1 VKTTILTV
9 VLLASVTFAKPQPG
23 LPFLLIWPT
32 ARSTALAGAMT
43 GLADEADATFFNP
56 AGLAFQTTAKAE
68 VNWGKWLPDFYQ
80 GMFHVS
86 AAGGAPVRLQFLHG
100 RNALVAGS
108 LTYLDLGRHDL
119 VNERG
124 EYIGRFEAWRAA
136 IAVTAAT
143 ELTRHLAAGLEAK
156 YIRSYLTPE
165 WFWGWWDLPELGIDM
180 SGTGS
185 AWACDI
191 GVLYRPTSYL
201 SVGASATNIG
211 PGITYTSS
219 GERDPLPTMLR
230 LGACWTPVSN
240 RYVRVNV
247 LPELDKVL
255 VGMFWDTTGRVP
267 FSRKLQVGFRDAWK
281 ALGVE
286 VTGLGLLAV
295 RLGYFE
301 DMTWNRGGIVLEKE
315 SRTEHHN
322 LYDLLTRKDLGKFKS
337 IGLCWGF
344 GIGYK
349 DYFRFDVSSDAAIYD
364 FPTTN
369 WKFALVANDIAGGIR
384 ELKQGHEPWE
394 E

>member
-1 VKTTILTV
+1 
-9 VLLASVTFAKPQPG
+9 
-23 LPFLLIWPT
+23 
-32 ARSTALAGAMT
+32 
-43 GLADEADATFFNP
+43 
-56 AGLAFQTTAKAE
+56 
-68 VNWGKWLPDFYQ
+68 
-80 GMFHVS
+80 
-86 AAGGAPVRLQFLHG
+86 
-100 RNALVAGS
+100 
-108 LTYLDLGRHDL
+108 
-119 VNERG
+119 
-124 EYIGRFEAWRAA
+124 
-136 IAVTAAT
+136 
-143 ELTRHLAAGLEAK
+143 
-156 YIRSYLTPE
+156 
-165 WFWGWWDLPELGIDM
+165 
-180 SGTGS
+180 
-185 AWACDI
+185 
-191 GVLYRPTSYL
+191 
-201 SVGASATNIG
+201 
-211 PGITYTSS
+211 
-219 GERDPLPTMLR
+219 MLR

-322 LYDLLTRKDLGKFKS
+322 LYDLLTRKDLGKLKS

-364 FPTTN
+364 FPTRN
-369 WKFALVANDIAGGIR
+369 WEFALVANDIAGGIR
-384 ELKQGHEPWE
+384 ELRQGHWPWE
-394 E
+394 N